1 MGVQK
6 TGRQQIPNNRLKETD
21 QTSQTIPFLLPRIVN
36 VWQRNWMD

>member
-21 QTSQTIPFLLPRIVN
+21 QTIPFLFPRTVN
-36 VWQRNWMD
+36 VWQRNRMG